1 MDDRQLAAGAGLT
14 RVGIGIAMLLAP
26 RRAGASFL
34 GSEASRP
41 ATQAVVRMLG
51 ARDLLLGLGLWRA
64 ANGGRST
71 KSWLAYSA
79 IADGADAAALLG
91 SWRALPRVARAAMLP
106 LAAGSAAVNGLLSA
120 RAD

>member
-26 RRAGASFL
+26 SRVGRTFL
-34 GSEASRP
+34 GSEAARP
-41 ATQAVVRMLG
+41 ATRMVVRMVG

-71 KSWLAYSA
+71 KSWLAYTA
-79 IADGADAAALLG
+79 IADGADAAAVLG
-91 SWRALPRVARAAMLP
+91 SWRALPRVARSPMLL
-106 LAAGSAAVNGLLSA
+106 LAAGSAAAGGLLSA